1 MAKKRTS
8 QRKGETKGAPGTG
21 TSAGPR
27 EEVAASTSTTPAE
40 ATPRPQARPR
50 QDPLGAPALEPWM
63 RTTVALKLRKV
74 DGRVPDM
81 TPEVFG
87 KKMVLDQGFSK
98 AETLSIQNFM
108 EGIFYI
114 TFISMQVCRRY
125 WEAFSTAGPDS
136 TFRKFDGNSPIQREE
151 RRIMI
156 AMRNPHIP
164 AADIATYLRRF
175 CQVLKGPTQI
185 LDSNGFWTGR
195 WSVICRLRKD
205 SSKPGGFQHLSPSF
219 NLGNS
224 PGIIRYEDIPQT
236 CMKCGKLGHIARN
249 CKEHACRNCQVTG
262 HEAKDCP
269 RARCCNLCG
278 LPGHLYTA
286 CPQRAKSYA
295 GRVAMGAVKPSQPA
309 AKPPPQKAAPKEKQ
323 KDKGKGKAQ
332 EGKIQPPPDPSHT
345 SAPNPPLP
353 NPAHPTA
360 PTPAQTPTPTP
371 VVTQTP
377 PTETTPAPT
386 PLPLPPPNPPPPL
399 QEASSLVSPAE
410 IITKG
415 KRKQAEDASPP
426 EDVAKKKAID
436 LGADGE
442 TEEDIAVDGEDVFD
456 ELDQYI
462 DDYRNAIADGIIDEN
477 LDLSPTNG
485 SASSAAPE
493 RDPPVGTGN

>member
-1 MAKKRTS
+1 MAKKRMPKK
-8 QRKGETKGAPGTG
+8 KGETKEAPGTG
-21 TSAGPR
+21 TSAGPQ

-136 TFRKFDGNSPIQREE
+136 PFRKFDGNSPIQREE

-269 RARCCNLCG
+269 RVRCCNLCG

-345 SAPNPPLP
+345 S
-353 NPAHPTA
+353 
-360 PTPAQTPTPTP
+360 
-371 VVTQTP
+371 
-377 PTETTPAPT
+377 
-386 PLPLPPPNPPPPL
+386 
-399 QEASSLVSPAE
+399 EASSLVSSAE

-415 KRKQAEDASPP
+415 KRKQAEDSSPP
-426 EDVAKKKAID
+426 EDVAKKKAIE
-436 LGADGE
+436 LEADGE
-442 TEEDIAVDGEDVFD
+442 TEEAIAVDGEDVFD
-456 ELDQYI
+456 ELEQYI
-462 DDYRNAIADGIIDEN
+462 DDYRNAIADGIIEEN

-485 SASSAAPE
+485 SASGAASE
-493 RDPPVGTGN
+493 RDPPVRTGN